1 MDVSS
6 YMKSLYRL
14 RALRPRILYPGHG
27 PHVREGIELLN
38 RYILHRTSREQ
49 QVQKVL
55 AERAESAS
63 FTTREIVDRLYTDMT
78 TEKVRMAL
86 ENVQRI
92 LMKLGKDGKA
102 QPLRLVPRSRDR
114 ARISLA
120 LATETRIAGPA
131 DTPSLR
137 STRETPTRSGHR
149 TRSLGICPWVTSCRR
164 DYGGHLLTRIR
175 HKQSRRARMTTLRQR
190 SSDGKRRETMC
201 GMI

>member
-114 ARISLA
+114 PRISLA

-131 DTPSLR
+131 DTPQPAQHAGDANEVWAPYAIPWYLSMGHELPSGLR
-137 STRETPTRSGHR
+137 WTLADQDSTQTEQEGQDDNASAAK
-149 TRSLGICPWVTSCRR
+149 L
-164 DYGGHLLTRIR
+164 
-175 HKQSRRARMTTLRQR
+175 
-190 SSDGKRRETMC
+190 
-201 GMI
+201 